1 VTALAAAILVVAV
14 AAAPAGA
21 QTVRGELGGGP
32 ALSGGRVAWG
42 EEARSGGVRVVMG
55 RERRV
60 LHRLAA
66 PTAARTTRGFMGVPA
81 IFGASATTW
90 AALAYTATS
99 RQDSSDSASTTLS
112 PVALGGPVGAAPA
125 VLGGCVV
132 ARGDD
137 QCGPGVCSSP
147 YGVAVDGERIAVA
160 HSGAP
165 CDRPDALGAWIVVHG
180 PGAPV
185 VVPAAG
191 EVRDVALAGRY
202 LAWTE
207 WGEVSRLVVHDLAAG
222 AAALT
227 VPADAVRARQLD
239 ELALQPDG
247 TVAFTFW
254 NRHSGRGATLAWAAP
269 GRPGVRRL
277 DRHVGS
283 YVELAL
289 DAGRV
294 LYERVVSERRFTG
307 ELVLR
312 PLEGGGG
319 RRLAFFPERRR
330 RLGNVDLEG
339 DRAAWAV
346 QPTRRGYDPLPTGPA
361 RIVVRTL

>member
-1 VTALAAAILVVAV
+1 VRVLAAAILALAAYAV
-14 AAAPAGA
+14 PASA

-32 ALSGGRVAWG
+32 ALAGDRVAWG
-42 EEARSGGVRVVMG
+42 EEARSGGVRVVTG

-60 LHRLAA
+60 IHRLAA
-66 PTAARTTRGFMGVPA
+66 PTAPRTTRGFMGVPA

-90 AALAYTATS
+90 AALAHTSTS
-99 RQDSSDSASTTLS
+99 RQESPDSASTTLS
-112 PVALGGPVGAAPA
+112 PVAFGGPIGAAPA

-137 QCGPGVCSSP
+137 DCGPDVCSSP
-147 YGVAVDGERIAVA
+147 DGVAVDGERIAVA
-160 HSGAP
+160 HQGAP
-165 CDRPDALGAWIVVHG
+165 CDRPEEPGAWIVVHG
-180 PGAPV
+180 PAAPV

-207 WGEVSRLVVHDLAAG
+207 WGEQSRLVVHDLAAG
-222 AAALT
+222 AAALI
-227 VPADAVRARQLD
+227 VRAGAVRARQFD
-239 ELALQPDG
+239 ELALQADG
-247 TVAFTFW
+247 AVAFTFH
-254 NRHSGRGATLAWAAP
+254 NRRSGGGATVAWAAP
-269 GRPGVRRL
+269 GRPGVRQL
-277 DRHVGS
+277 DRHVGF

-289 DAGRV
+289 DGRRL
-294 LYERVVSERRFTG
+294 LYERVVSERQFTG

-312 PLEGGGG
+312 RLDGRA

-330 RLGNVDLEG
+330 RVGGVDLEG

-346 QPTRRGYDPLPTGPA
+346 QPTRRGYDPPPRGPA